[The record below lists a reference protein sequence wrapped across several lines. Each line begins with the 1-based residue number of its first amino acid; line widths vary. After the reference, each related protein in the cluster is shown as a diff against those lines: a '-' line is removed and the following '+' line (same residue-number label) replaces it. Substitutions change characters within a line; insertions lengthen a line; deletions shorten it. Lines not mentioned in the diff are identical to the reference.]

1 MTDEERLN
9 QFVQDVYLTRYNRL
23 IDDITDEDGQIEVAK
38 TLRWA
43 NMFLDEIES
52 EKNPD
57 GSPIDWLWTRTND
70 NTFGTIATVSD
81 IFDLPAGVRRIV
93 INPERP
99 LVLMF
104 GGSIISRYETV
115 DANQITRRTVYPIT
129 DRVAVVKN
137 KLVFSRPFKDY
148 EIGAEVM
155 ADTIETLP
163 RLVLSPINVDLLDVI
178 PYQLLVL
185 GTAKNAVLPDIV
197 QGGLTPSFVQKYGD
211 ELDKAIAENNAS
223 STADEVVR
231 DDYSSIGGIF

>member
-104 GGSIISRYETV
+104 GGSIISRFETV

-231 DDYSSIGGIF
+231 DDYSSIGGIY